1 MDERSNDSLAG
12 RIAGNLAALEERISR
27 ACERSG
33 RARTDVT
40 LIAVSKTFPAA
51 SIDAAV
57 QCGITDVGENRVQE
71 LRDKFPGVTA
81 RPRWHMI
88 GHLQSNKAKDA
99 VRIFDVIHTIDSEDL
114 AGKVSRHALAMG
126 KTIDVLIEV
135 NVGGEEQ
142 KSGIAPADAGALAS
156 VVRSIDGL
164 RLRGLMTVPPI
175 TTPEETRSY
184 FRQLR
189 ELRDRLRTELA
200 LEEFDDLSMGM
211 TDDFELAIEEG
222 STMIRLG
229 RAIFGA
235 R

>member
-1 MDERSNDSLAG
+1 
-12 RIAGNLAALEERISR
+12 
-27 ACERSG
+27 
-33 RARTDVT
+33 
-40 LIAVSKTFPAA
+40 
-51 SIDAAV
+51 
-57 QCGITDVGENRVQE
+57 
-71 LRDKFPGVTA
+71 
-81 RPRWHMI
+81 MI

-99 VRIFDVIHTIDSEDL
+99 VRIFDVIHTIDSEEL
-114 AGKVSRHALAMG
+114 ARKVSRHALILG
-126 KTIDVLIEV
+126 KTVDVLLEV

-142 KSGIAPADAGALAS
+142 KSGIAPAQAGALAAA
-156 VVRSIDGL
+156 VRSIDGL

-175 TTPEETRSY
+175 TSPEETRGH

-189 ELRDRLRTELA
+189 ELRNSLRTA
-200 LEEFDDLSMGM
+200 LGLERFDDLSMGM